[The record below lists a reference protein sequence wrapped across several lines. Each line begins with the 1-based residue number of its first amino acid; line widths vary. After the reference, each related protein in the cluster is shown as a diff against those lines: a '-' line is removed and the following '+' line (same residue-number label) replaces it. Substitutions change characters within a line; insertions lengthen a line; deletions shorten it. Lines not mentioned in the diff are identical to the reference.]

1 MAESDELFY
10 GVYKAAVEIM
20 KAGGH
25 MPEPE
30 SVQDISHLGRLEQVA
45 PEYRHRQK
53 FVKPGDAL
61 ISPKVY
67 LKWYDIY
74 REEMPISSQL
84 VHVARDFLLSEIET
98 GKLPLENELGFLIH
112 HQSADIYILYVCT
125 WRNENEVW
133 ETIYFRDLK
142 DGGDF
147 RLLERGSTAPTFC
160 VWVLGAVWHEQQAWT
175 RYLYSQRDDA
185 AKYAYLQDQMTGLV

>member
-1 MAESDELFY
+1 LGH
-10 GVYKAAVEIM
+10 GVQKAALEIV
-20 KAGGH
+20 KEGGH
-25 MPEPE
+25 MSEAE
-30 SVQDISHLGRLEQVA
+30 SVQDISYLRSLEQVA

-61 ISPKVY
+61 ITPKVY

-74 REEMPISSQL
+74 REEMPISPQL
-84 VHVARDFLLSEIET
+84 VHEARSFLLSELET

-112 HQSADIYILYVCT
+112 HQCSNVYILYVCT

-133 ETIYFRDLK
+133 ETIYFKDLT

-147 RLLERGSTAPTFC
+147 QLLERGSTAPTYC

-175 RYLYSQRDDA
+175 HYLYSQRDDA